1 MKILVHDFA
10 GHPFQFQLSRELA
23 RRGHDVMHAYFADL
37 PGPKGKLCLEADE
50 AKRLFIEP
58 LKIGKKFK
66 HYSYFERLRV
76 HHQYVAILKR
86 RVREFQ
92 PDVVISGNT
101 PTDVQYRLSA
111 ECMRRNIRFVHWI
124 QDFYAL
130 ALETLLTRKIG
141 LLGKAGATPFHLLER
156 HIFKTCDAAVYISDD
171 FPHYAAT
178 AGYVPKK
185 SVVIENWASLEDL
198 PERQKDNAWSR
209 AHSLH
214 DKFVFLY
221 SGTMGL
227 KHNPHTLAELA
238 RKFSGTPDVR
248 IVLVSEGI
256 GREFL
261 EDCKRREGLD
271 NLILLDFQAYADLP
285 AVLGTAD
292 VLLASVEPDSSVFC
306 VPSKILSYLCAGRPI
321 LMSVPEHNLASRVIE
336 RAEAGYVCNPRNLLE
351 FLGRAESIW
360 ANRDLAARM
369 GMKARRYAEVN
380 FNIDRI
386 GDLFEE
392 VLRASELDA
401 LPMANPITMRASP

>member
-37 PGPKGKLCLEADE
+37 PGPKGALCLEEEE
-50 AKRLFIEP
+50 AKRLSIEP
-58 LKIGKKFK
+58 LKIGKAFK
-66 HYSYFERLRV
+66 HYSSFERLKV
-76 HHQYVAILKR
+76 HHRYVNILKSK
-86 RVREFQ
+86 VREFQ

-101 PTDVQYRLSA
+101 PTDAQYRLSA
-111 ECMRRNIRFVHWI
+111 ECIRRKIRFVHWI
-124 QDFYAL
+124 QDFYPL

-141 LLGKAGATPFHLLER
+141 LLGKAGAAPFHFLER

-171 FPHYAAT
+171 FPRYAAS
-178 AGYVPKK
+178 AGYLTKK

-198 PERQKDNAWSR
+198 PQRRKDNAWSR
-209 AHSLH
+209 QHALH

-227 KHNPHTLAELA
+227 KHNPHTLAALA
-238 RKFSGTPDVR
+238 RKFNGRPDVR

-261 EDCKRREGLD
+261 DDCKRRESLD
-271 NLILLDFQAYADLP
+271 NLIVLDFQPYAELP
-285 AVLGTAD
+285 DVLGSAD

-336 RAEAGYVCNPRNLLE
+336 RAEAGYVCNPRNPRE
-351 FLGRAESIW
+351 FLERAESIW
-360 ANRDLAARM
+360 ANRELGARM
-369 GMKARRYAEVN
+369 GTNARRYAELT

-392 VLRASELDA
+392 VLHAGELDA
-401 LPMANPITMRASP
+401 LPLANPITMRASP